1 MQSLELGI
9 CLFSTSCF
17 KFGSFPKYIRMDL
30 RKKNAPA
37 CRTDSDMGFCF
48 DCLSQY
54 VSCSALKKYNGYCPT
69 GRIPVAAYV
78 LGSLLLSSRV
88 QFCLWS
94 VGKYCNKLIQSH
106 GWIPIVLLVLLWQN
120 ASLLE
125 WELCLSGNWV
135 RTFRFC
141 V

>member
-1 MQSLELGI
+1 MKSLEFGR
-9 CLFSTSCF
+9 CLFLHPVLYLMISPNILKWNWERQMALLAELTL
-17 KFGSFPKYIRMDL
+17 P
-30 RKKNAPA
+30 
-37 CRTDSDMGFCF
+37 CF

-69 GRIPVAAYV
+69 GRIPVTAYV
-78 LGSLLLSSRV
+78 LGSHPLPSRV

-106 GWIPIVLLVLLWQN
+106 GWILIMLLVLLWQN

-125 WELCLSGNWV
+125 WELWLSGNGV
-135 RTFRFC
+135 
-141 V
+141 